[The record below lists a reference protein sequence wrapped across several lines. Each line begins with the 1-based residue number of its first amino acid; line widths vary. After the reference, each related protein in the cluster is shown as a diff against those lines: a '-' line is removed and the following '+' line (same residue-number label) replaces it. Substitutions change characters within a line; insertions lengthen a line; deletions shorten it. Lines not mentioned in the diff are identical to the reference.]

1 MKMLALAFS
10 ILLSACVARGESVP
24 PPPDMVVAYGDL
36 ALDTPAGRAELA
48 LRVSRAVRSF
58 CAAYD
63 PQHEEAIF
71 DVRLAS
77 ERNCP
82 GAAALL
88 LAQHMPAS
96 VRRAWRAGARG
107 E

>member
-1 MKMLALAFS
+1 MKMLVLAFS
-10 ILLSACVARGESVP
+10 ILLSACVARSEAIP
-24 PPPDMVVAYGDL
+24 PPPDMVVVYGDL
-36 ALDTPAGRAELA
+36 ALETLAGRTELA
-48 LRVSRAVRSF
+48 LRVARAARLF

-82 GAAALL
+82 AAAALL
-88 LAQHMPAS
+88 IARHMPAS
-96 VRRAWRAGARG
+96 VRHAYQAGRRG

>member
-10 ILLSACVARGESVP
+10 VLLSACVARGELVP
-24 PPPDMVVAYGDL
+24 PPPDMVVVYADL
-36 ALDTPAGRAELA
+36 ALDSPAGRAELA
-48 LRVSRAVRSF
+48 LRVARAVRLF
-58 CAAYD
+58 CAAYN

-88 LAQHMPAS
+88 LAQKMPAS
-96 VRRAWRAGARG
+96 VREAWRAGARG

>member
-1 MKMLALAFS
+1 MKSLALAFS
-10 ILLSACVARGESVP
+10 ILLSACVARGELVP
-24 PPPDMVVAYGDL
+24 PPPNMVVAYADL
-36 ALDTPAGRAELA
+36 ALDSPAGRAELA

-58 CAAYD
+58 CVTYD
-63 PQHEEAIF
+63 PQHDEAIS

-82 GAAALL
+82 GAATLL

-96 VRRAWRAGARG
+96 VRQAWRAGARG

>member
-1 MKMLALAFS
+1 MKMLALAFL
-10 ILLSACVARGESVP
+10 ILLSACVARGELAP
-24 PPPDMVVAYGDL
+24 PPPNMVVAYADL
-36 ALDTPAGRAELA
+36 ALDSPAGRAELA

-63 PQHEEAIF
+63 PQHDEAIF

-82 GAAALL
+82 GAATLL
-88 LAQHMPAS
+88 LVQHMPAA
-96 VRRAWRAGARG
+96 VRQAWRAGARG

>member
-1 MKMLALAFS
+1 MKMSALAFS
-10 ILLSACVARGESVP
+10 VLLSACVARGELLP
-24 PPPDMVVAYGDL
+24 PPPDMVVAYADL
-36 ALDTPAGRAELA
+36 ALDSPAGRAELA

-77 ERNCP
+77 EGNCP

-88 LAQHMPAS
+88 LVQKMPAS
-96 VRRAWRAGARG
+96 VRRAWRVGARG